1 MSRCEVL
8 PLIQQGLN
16 SILDNSDLDRII
28 ELYKLSILIKNNHNE
43 DFVKL
48 FAIKYIDYYVGRLEF
63 INGIKNMS
71 ENYIGEIKM
80 IMINYLDSTYGK
92 MKDKES
98 YVEKYY
104 QRRNKFIEL
113 PIEEVRNLIIE
124 EHLSGIHSNQA
135 NIEKLMSIKSS
146 LDYSEEKRLEDIDI
160 DFEISKVKG
169 KLINKYTE
177 EGNYEEDE
185 SVLNIIVD
193 NINKKGYTS
202 HHLHIY
208 VYEALDKA
216 INKIFREDS
225 NNHQKVY

>member
-1 MSRCEVL
+1 M
-8 PLIQQGLN
+8 
-16 SILDNSDLDRII
+16 DNSDLDRII

-48 FAIKYIDYYVGRLEF
+48 FAIKYIDYYVGHLEF
-63 INGIKNMS
+63 INGIKNMI

-92 MKDKES
+92 MKEKES

-169 KLINKYTE
+169 
-177 EGNYEEDE
+177 
-185 SVLNIIVD
+185 
-193 NINKKGYTS
+193 
-202 HHLHIY
+202 
-208 VYEALDKA
+208 
-216 INKIFREDS
+216 
-225 NNHQKVY
+225 

>member
-1 MSRCEVL
+1 
-8 PLIQQGLN
+8 
-16 SILDNSDLDRII
+16 
-28 ELYKLSILIKNNHNE
+28 
-43 DFVKL
+43 
-48 FAIKYIDYYVGRLEF
+48 
-63 INGIKNMS
+63 
-71 ENYIGEIKM
+71 
-80 IMINYLDSTYGK
+80 
-92 MKDKES
+92 
-98 YVEKYY
+98 
-104 QRRNKFIEL
+104 
-113 PIEEVRNLIIE
+113 
-124 EHLSGIHSNQA
+124 
-135 NIEKLMSIKSS
+135 MSIKNSI
-146 LDYSEEKRLEDIDI
+146 DYSEEKRIEDIDI

>member
-48 FAIKYIDYYVGRLEF
+48 FAIKYINYYVGRLEF

-146 LDYSEEKRLEDIDI
+146 LD
-160 DFEISKVKG
+160 
-169 KLINKYTE
+169 
-177 EGNYEEDE
+177 
-185 SVLNIIVD
+185 
-193 NINKKGYTS
+193 
-202 HHLHIY
+202 
-208 VYEALDKA
+208 
-216 INKIFREDS
+216 
-225 NNHQKVY
+225 